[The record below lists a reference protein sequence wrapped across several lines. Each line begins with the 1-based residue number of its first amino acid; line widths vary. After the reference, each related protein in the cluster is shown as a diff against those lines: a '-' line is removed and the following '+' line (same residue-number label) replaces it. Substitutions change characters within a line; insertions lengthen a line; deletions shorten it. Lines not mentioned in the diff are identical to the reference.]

1 MRRKAALSRSLSALL
16 LTSLLVLP
24 AAASADGG
32 GMLTSGG
39 KSTAD
44 SPAFGSGAGV
54 AAEDSG
60 GYLGSGHAS
69 GKSADSGYFGS
80 GHKDG
85 GTIVTS
91 GGVRAW
97 TVTLLRTWLRL
108 PLSPRHQM

>member
-16 LTSLLVLP
+16 LTSLLALP

-32 GMLTSGG
+32 TMLLSGG
-39 KSTAD
+39 KSAAAN
-44 SPAFGSGAGV
+44 PAFGSGAGI
-54 AAEDSG
+54 AAEADG

-69 GKSADSGYFGS
+69 AKSADGGYYGS

-91 GGVRAW
+91 GGLRAW
-97 TVTLLRTWLRL
+97 TFNLLRSWLRL
-108 PLSPRHQM
+108 PLSPRHGM

>member
-1 MRRKAALSRSLSALL
+1 MRRKAALSRSLTALL
-16 LTSLLVLP
+16 LTSFLALP

-44 SPAFGSGAGV
+44 GPAFGSGVGV
-54 AAEDSG
+54 AAEDDSG
-60 GYLGSGHAS
+60 YFGSGHES
-69 GKSADSGYFGS
+69 GKSADGGYLGS

-91 GGVRAW
+91 GGVRARAAA
-97 TVTLLRTWLRL
+97 LLRSWLRV
-108 PLSPRHQM
+108 SPRLWM